1 MLLAFG
7 FIASEFVYHFVIATI
22 YHDDIKTEQKLTYH
36 QYLQIS
42 CVAPEKW
49 NISGDT
55 DCHLIYYCKEMGY
68 QDIYMKTYFDM
79 LRLRKLYR
87 RQRKHK
93 TNIKLANKRAKLI
106 KEWQKDINNY
116 HDDYLEKIG
125 VYLKEGKKL

>member
-1 MLLAFG
+1 MFAVG
-7 FIASEFVYHFVIATI
+7 FVCVEII
-22 YHDDIKTEQKLTYH
+22 YHTVNAIIYHYDIKNEQKITYR

-55 DCHLIYYCKEMGY
+55 DCYLIYYCKEMGY
-68 QDIYMKTYFDM
+68 QNIYMKTYFDM

-87 RQRKHK
+87 RQRKYK
-93 TNIKLANKRAKLI
+93 TNIKLTNKRAKLI
-106 KEWQKDINNY
+106 KEWQKDINNF